1 MPCYNDHLVL
11 SVSNPFP
18 PFSFE
23 PHSASFQQVVQTQG
37 PLCVLA
43 VLCGILHLGQRQLRT
58 SLLRR
63 LPGDLRR
70 IQCSLLVSVS
80 HCLSVSA
87 WSKLATAS
95 ARIETD
101 SVFSLCQSL
110 SQSLS
115 LFLRLSLSACV
126 GVLCS
131 VSVCMLRASLL
142 RRLPALR
149 RIQCSLSVSLC
160 LSLSISVSLCL
171 PPCLSV
177 SA

>member
-63 LPGDLRR
+63 LPGGLRR
-70 IQCSLLVSVS
+70 IQCSLSVSVS

-110 SQSLS
+110 SAVSLS
-115 LFLRLSLSACV
+115 LSASLSLCMCGWFCVLSLSACLEQACY
-126 GVLCS
+126 GVC
-131 VSVCMLRASLL
+131 
-142 RRLPALR
+142 
-149 RIQCSLSVSLC
+149 
-160 LSLSISVSLCL
+160 
-171 PPCLSV
+171 PP
-177 SA
+177 